1 MNQKQLKTYKVTF
14 WRGNPQLANG
24 GYEKVEIMRGIDEN
38 HVWARPQ
45 KDGSLRQL
53 HPNPSG
59 GGLRWVS

>member
-38 HVWARPQ
+38 HVWARAL
-45 KDGSLRQL
+45 KKTAAYGSYTPTQ
-53 HPNPSG
+53 
-59 GGLRWVS
+59 VEEV